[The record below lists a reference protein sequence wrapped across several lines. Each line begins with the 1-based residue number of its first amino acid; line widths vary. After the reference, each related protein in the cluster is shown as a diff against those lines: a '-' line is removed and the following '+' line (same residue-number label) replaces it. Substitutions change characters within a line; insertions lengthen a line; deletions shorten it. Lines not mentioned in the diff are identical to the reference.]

1 MPEIRTSEHTDALVA
16 IHIDLPTILDDRSAI
31 LFRLRI
37 DGVLNQ
43 APKILV
49 LNCSEVRFVDSGG
62 LRLLLEATRTGHD
75 YGTHVVT
82 YDPLGALRHL
92 RNVVDIDDELN
103 LEEDEVPPPT
113 VDLRYSDHFQIAS
126 TTYDAG
132 PS

>member
-1 MPEIRTSEHTDALVA
+1 MPESRTSDEPDASVA

-49 LNCSEVRFVDSGG
+49 LNCSAVRFVDSGG
-62 LRLLLEATRTGHD
+62 LRLLLEATRTGLD

-92 RNVVDIDDELN
+92 RNIVDVDDELN
-103 LEEDEVPPPT
+103 LEESEVPLPA
-113 VDLRYSDHFQIAS
+113 VDLRNSDPFKIAS

>member
-1 MPEIRTSEHTDALVA
+1 MPESRTSDDAEASVA

-43 APKILV
+43 APKTLV
-49 LNCSEVRFVDSGG
+49 LDCSEVRFVDSGG
-62 LRLLLEATRTGHD
+62 LRLLLEATRTGQD

-92 RNVVDIDDELN
+92 RSIMDLELN
-103 LEEDEVPPPT
+103 LNLAEGDVPPPA
-113 VDLRYSDHFQIAS
+113 VDLRYSDPFKTSS